1 MAVAPLARRDQA
13 AGLGVSSLPHHPAE
27 APRNSGNAPVIVM
40 TYTGSGADQL
50 RPVLSA
56 FPGLVCTQQTGILP
70 LCHHA
75 VAVWHA
81 VDGRA
86 GDGLSPLAAASGRAL
101 SGQLITAILAREG
114 GSRWCEFTSAPPGA
128 AKTFARL
135 YPQARF
141 LIAHRRADTVVRAI
155 TRASPWG
162 LEGPEFTPFLSAH
175 PANPVAAL
183 SDYWA
188 RHTAQL
194 LEFEQAHSGACLRVD
209 AEDLTADAAQ
219 AGPDIGDFLA
229 FGGGMSA
236 PFTQDDRGSRPAG
249 EDAPAGGLPLD
260 RIPPSLLAQVNE
272 LHQRLGYPPVC
283 AAGPE
288 QGDQQ

>member
-1 MAVAPLARRDQA
+1 MAVAPLARRDHSA
-13 AGLGVSSLPHHPAE
+13 SPGVSSLPHRPAD
-27 APRNSGNAPVIVM
+27 AARNFGNAPVIVM
-40 TYTGSGADQL
+40 AYTGSGADQL

-56 FPGLVCTQQTGILP
+56 FPELVCTQQTGILP

-75 VAVWHA
+75 VTVWHA
-81 VDGRA
+81 VDGRT
-86 GDGLSPLAAASGRAL
+86 GDGFSPLAAASARAL

-114 GSRWCEFTSAPPGA
+114 GSRWCEFTSAGPAA

-155 TRASPWG
+155 TSASPWG
-162 LEGPEFTPFLSAH
+162 LEGPEFAPFLSAH

-188 RHTAQL
+188 RHTTQL
-194 LEFEQAHSGACLRVD
+194 LEFEQAHPGACLRVH

-219 AGPDIGDFLA
+219 ARPDISAFLA
-229 FGGGMSA
+229 RDGGDMS
-236 PFTQDDRGSRPAG
+236 PSFTQDDRRSRPAG

-260 RIPPSLLAQVNE
+260 RIPASLLAQVND
-272 LHQRLGYPPVC
+272 LHHSLGYPPVP
-283 AAGPE
+283 AAGA
-288 QGDQQ
+288 